1 MKTFKVGD
9 KVKIPLT
16 KSFGESFVDFK
27 ILLKDY
33 KLDYLVISNL
43 ERKNFMLKRD
53 DGIYLKYNTFTP
65 EDLEHYEE
73 YNKTFNPEAHSSLI
87 IDFDKVE
94 TIEESAK
101 TFEKVCFGDKSWE
114 KVEEK
119 SICYNSF
126 IAGAKSEASKNHWF
140 KIFQEEQKT
149 IEQLF
154 AELGVFEKVKV
165 MRQLK
170 KYV

>member
-1 MKTFKVGD
+1 MKTFKVRD

-87 IDFDKVE
+87 IDFDKTE

-101 TFEKVCFGDKSWE
+101 NAWGNVHRSGVLGF
-114 KVEEK
+114 VE
-119 SICYNSF
+119 
-126 IAGAKSEASKNHWF
+126 GAKSEASRNYWF

-149 IEQLF
+149 IEKLF

>member
-33 KLDYLVISNL
+33 KLDYLVISAL

-53 DGIYLKYNTFTP
+53 DGIYLRYNTFTP
-65 EDLEHYEE
+65 EDLEHYEK
-73 YNKTFNPEAHSSLI
+73 YNETFNPEAHSSLI

-94 TIEESAK
+94 TIEEAAYDYTESIMFSHKSLDTAIMAK
-101 TFEKVCFGDKSWE
+101 RFDK
-114 KVEEK
+114 
-119 SICYNSF
+119 CY
-126 IAGAKSEASKNHWF
+126 ITGAKSDAAKNHWF
-140 KIFQEEQKT
+140 KIFQEEQNK
-149 IEQLF
+149 Q
-154 AELGVFEKVKV
+154 EKS
-165 MRQLK
+165 
-170 KYV
+170 

>member
-73 YNKTFNPEAHSSLI
+73 YNETFNPEAHSHLI

-94 TIEESAK
+94 TIEEIAQRHSDQNHII
-101 TFEKVCFGDKSWE
+101 GDFYKLG
-114 KVEEK
+114 
-119 SICYNSF
+119 F
-126 IAGAKSEASKNHWF
+126 IEGVKWCK
-140 KIFQEEQKT
+140 
-149 IEQLF
+149 EQL
-154 AELGVFEKVKV
+154 KN
-165 MRQLK
+165 
-170 KYV
+170 

>member
-73 YNKTFNPEAHSSLI
+73 YNETFNPEAHS
-87 IDFDKVE
+87 
-94 TIEESAK
+94 
-101 TFEKVCFGDKSWE
+101 
-114 KVEEK
+114 
-119 SICYNSF
+119 
-126 IAGAKSEASKNHWF
+126 
-140 KIFQEEQKT
+140 
-149 IEQLF
+149 LF
-154 AELGVFEKVKV
+154 
-165 MRQLK
+165 
-170 KYV
+170 

>member
-73 YNKTFNPEAHSSLI
+73 QPLTDSQQ
-87 IDFDKVE
+87 DKQAD
-94 TIEESAK
+94 IY
-101 TFEKVCFGDKSWE
+101 F
-114 KVEEK
+114 
-119 SICYNSF
+119 
-126 IAGAKSEASKNHWF
+126 SK
-140 KIFQEEQKT
+140 
-149 IEQLF
+149 
-154 AELGVFEKVKV
+154 
-165 MRQLK
+165 LK
-170 KYV
+170 K